1 MAVLSGQMTGPLA
14 LGGQPVVSPLLPCR
28 GLSAQGLRQAMA
40 GHAALG
46 AQLMGVL
53 RAVATTT
60 TQAPF
65 RPSGGPSATS
75 LCSL

>member
-60 TQAPF
+60 WTPF
-65 RPSGGPSATS
+65 RPSGGPSAPS